1 MFLNSQTL
9 ASLRFFEAA
18 ARKLSFRKAA
28 AELHVTDGAVSQ
40 QIKHLEEALG
50 QKLFLRLPRRI
61 ALTEQGERFAFT
73 VRKALA
79 DIENEARA
87 LSVGRASTE
96 IRIRVNP
103 SFALRWLMPRLN
115 DFYAR
120 HPEIKLFMIA
130 EYGDID
136 LSERDFDITI
146 EQSTQP
152 LAGLHSER
160 LFDEYITPVCTP
172 GYLEAHPGLKTPD
185 GLADCTLLHDAHAWS
200 GGGND
205 AEWTTWLEEADAL
218 PALRTHGRFFSLADM
233 AIQAA
238 LNDQGVAMGRTALV
252 GNLLES
258 GALIAPFPLKVKS
271 PASYWLAYP
280 REFSAAPA
288 IASASDWLKA
298 HAERFLLASPF

>member
-61 ALTEQGERFAFT
+61 ALTEAGERFAAT

-79 DIENEARA
+79 EIEDEARA
-87 LSVGRASTE
+87 ISVGDTRTE
-96 IRIRVNP
+96 IRVRVNP
-103 SFALRWLMPRLN
+103 SFALRWLMPRVG
-115 DFYAR
+115 DFYAK
-120 HPEIKLFMIA
+120 HPGSKLFMIG

-136 LSERDFDITI
+136 LTERNFDITI
-146 EQSTQP
+146 EQAVHP

-172 GYLEAHPGLKTPD
+172 AYLQGHPLNTPG
-185 GLADCTLLHDAHAWS
+185 GLATCTLLHDAHAWS
-200 GGGND
+200 GGAND
-205 AEWTTWLEEADAL
+205 AEWQVWLQEAGVLQIEASQ
-218 PALRTHGRFFSLADM
+218 GRFFSLADM

-252 GNLLES
+252 GDLLKA
-258 GALIAPFPLKVKS
+258 GALVAPFALKVKS
-271 PASYWLAYP
+271 PASYWLAFP
-280 REFSAAPA
+280 SAYSKTPA
-288 IASASDWLKA
+288 IEIVGNWLRSEVK
-298 HAERFLLASPF
+298 RFLAQSPF

>member
-61 ALTEQGERFAFT
+61 ALTEAGERFAAT

-79 DIENEARA
+79 EIEDEARA
-87 LSVGRASTE
+87 ISVGDTRTE
-96 IRIRVNP
+96 IRVRVNP
-103 SFALRWLMPRLN
+103 SFALRWLMPRVG
-115 DFYAR
+115 DFYAK
-120 HPEIKLFMIA
+120 HPGIKLFMIA

-146 EQSTQP
+146 EQAVQP
-152 LAGLHSER
+152 LVGLHSER

-172 GYLEAHPGLKTPD
+172 AYLKDHPFNTPD
-185 GLADCTLLHDAHAWS
+185 GLDTCTLLHDAHAWS
-200 GGGND
+200 GGAND
-205 AEWTTWLEEADAL
+205 AEWKVWLQEAGVL
-218 PALRTHGRFFSLADM
+218 QIPASQDRFFSLADM
-233 AIQAA
+233 AIHAA

-252 GNLLES
+252 GDLLKA
-258 GALIAPFPLKVKS
+258 GALVAPFALKVKS
-271 PASYWLAYP
+271 PASYWLAFP
-280 REFSAAPA
+280 SAYSETPA
-288 IASASDWLKA
+288 IETVGNWLR
-298 HAERFLLASPF
+298 AEAMRFLAQSPF

>member
-18 ARKLSFRKAA
+18 ARKLSFKKAA

-61 ALTEQGERFAFT
+61 ALTEAGERFAAT

-79 DIENEARA
+79 EIEDEARA
-87 LSVGRASTE
+87 LRAGGARTE
-96 IRIRVNP
+96 IRVRVNP
-103 SFALRWLMPRLN
+103 SFALRWLMPRVG
-115 DFYAR
+115 DFYAK
-120 HPEIKLFMIA
+120 HPGSKLFMIA

-136 LSERDFDITI
+136 LSGRDFDITI
-146 EQSTQP
+146 EQAVQP

-172 GYLEAHPGLKTPD
+172 AYLKDHALEAPG
-185 GLADCTLLHDAHAWS
+185 GLEACTLLHDAHAWS
-200 GGGND
+200 GGAND
-205 AEWTTWLEEADAL
+205 AEWNAWLQEAGAL
-218 PALRTHGRFFSLADM
+218 QVAAGQGRFFSLADM

-238 LNDQGVAMGRTALV
+238 LNDQGIAMGRTALV
-252 GNLLES
+252 GDLLEA
-258 GALIAPFPLKVKS
+258 GVLVAPFALKVKS
-271 PASYWLAYP
+271 PASYWLAFP
-280 REFSAAPA
+280 RAYSETPA
-288 IASASDWLKA
+288 IEAVGNWLR
-298 HAERFLLASPF
+298 AEAKRFLDQLPF

>member
-61 ALTEQGERFAFT
+61 ALTEAGERFAVT

-79 DIENEARA
+79 EIEDEARA
-87 LSVGRASTE
+87 ISAGGTRTE
-96 IRIRVNP
+96 ICVRVNP
-103 SFALRWLMPRLN
+103 SFALRWLMPRIG
-115 DFYAR
+115 DFYTK
-120 HPEIKLFMIA
+120 HPGRKLFMIA

-146 EQSTQP
+146 EQAVQP

-172 GYLEAHPGLKTPD
+172 AYLKDHPLNTPD
-185 GLADCTLLHDAHAWS
+185 GLGACTLLHDAHAW
-200 GGGND
+200 GGGAND
-205 AEWTTWLEEADAL
+205 AEWKVWLQEAGILQIAAVQD
-218 PALRTHGRFFSLADM
+218 RFFSLADM
-233 AIQAA
+233 SIQAA
-238 LNDQGVAMGRTALV
+238 LNDQGVAMGRAALV
-252 GNLLES
+252 ADLLKA
-258 GALIAPFPLKVKS
+258 GALVAPFALKVKS
-271 PASYWLAYP
+271 PASYWLAFP
-280 REFSAAPA
+280 SAHSETPA
-288 IASASDWLKA
+288 IETVGNWLR
-298 HAERFLLASPF
+298 AEVKRFLAQSPF